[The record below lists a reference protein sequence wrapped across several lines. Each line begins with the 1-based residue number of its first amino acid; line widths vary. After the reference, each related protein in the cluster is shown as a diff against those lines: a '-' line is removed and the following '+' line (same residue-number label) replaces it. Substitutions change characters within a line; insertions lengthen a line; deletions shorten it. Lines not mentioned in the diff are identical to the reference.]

1 MSDKATQTL
10 HTSQISLTAHN
21 GEGADWAINASSAT
35 LTGSVNPVAPG
46 HRGPVITASVKAGG
60 LVFHDAMLQGAT
72 IDAVK
77 MAGYAPAGDIT
88 ARGTIGSIANWF
100 KTAKPDSRGADFR
113 VQLGVHLEEIVEMMQ
128 EIDLEGEQAQAD
140 WVEAKDRMHFLAED
154 LKAGRLS
161 VKSINPGKLADALA
175 DQIVTATGVGQRA
188 GMDMIKAIMEVD
200 GSNYSKFKEDG
211 TPLFL
216 ENGKIG
222 KNPSTYRKADFT
234 QAVTD
239 VTAIRW
245 KV

>member
-46 HRGPVITASVKAGG
+46 HRGPVITASVTAGN
-60 LVFHDAMLQGAT
+60 LVFHDAMLKGAT
-72 IDAVK
+72 IEAVK
-77 MAGYAPAGDIT
+77 MAGYTPAGDIT

-113 VQLGVHLEEIVEMMQ
+113 VQLGVHLEEIVEMMA
-128 EIDLEGEQAQAD
+128 EIELDGFPSQCC
-140 WVEAKDRMHFLAED
+140 WFEAKDRMHFLAED
-154 LKAGRLS
+154 LKAGRVN
-161 VKSINPGKLADALA
+161 VKAINPVGLADALA

-188 GMDMIKAIMEVD
+188 GMDMVKAIMEVD

-222 KNPSTYRKADFT
+222 KSPTTYRKADFT

-239 VTAIRW
+239 VTEIRW